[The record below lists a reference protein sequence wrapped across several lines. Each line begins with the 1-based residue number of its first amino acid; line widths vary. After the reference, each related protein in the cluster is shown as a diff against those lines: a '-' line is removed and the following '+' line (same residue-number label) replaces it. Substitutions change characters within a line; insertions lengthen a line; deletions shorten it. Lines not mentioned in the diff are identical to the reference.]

1 MTNIANSSSGR
12 ALTRPRGAA
21 IAGVI
26 FSVLTIV
33 ALGLVRYAV
42 PGTLITPGSGTWLS
56 EPGRRNLI
64 EIALDLIPF
73 AGIAFLWLLA
83 VLRSSLGALEE
94 QFFATLFLTSGLLF
108 VASLFGAAAVTDAL
122 VESVAAGNV
131 RGDTYYFGRYLSD
144 TLLNLFAMKMA
155 AVFIFSTCTVG
166 TRTAIFPRWVAL
178 VGYACGL
185 ILLLV
190 IANWRWIA
198 LLFPSWTLLV
208 SAQMLLADF
217 RSWRSASAGVI
228 HPRA

>member
-1 MTNIANSSSGR
+1 MTNIANSASAR

-42 PGTLITPGSGTWLS
+42 PGTLTPGTGTWLS

-83 VLRSSLGALEE
+83 VLRSSLGALED
-94 QFFATLFLTSGLLF
+94 QFFATLFLASGLLF

-131 RGDTYYFGRYLSD
+131 RGDTYYFGRYMSD

-155 AVFIFSTCTVG
+155 AVFIFSTCTIG
-166 TRTAIFPRWVAL
+166 TRTAIFPRWVAF

-185 ILLLV
+185 ILLLA
-190 IANWRWIA
+190 IADWRWIA

-208 SAQMLLADF
+208 SAQLLLADF
-217 RSWRSASAGVI
+217 RSWRS
-228 HPRA
+228 